1 MPRPFYNGLG
11 TRHNAA
17 NGVVAAKNGIPKNH
31 RILATQSSQI
41 QFQLNFTSSQVMLV
55 WIWLDWLV
63 KLQTFQSKYNTNEED
78 GDCE

>member
-31 RILATQSSQI
+31 RILTRQSNQSHS
-41 QFQLNFTSSQVMLV
+41 LLGRDVTLKNSSTNRILIIHTPKIHISYPVL
-55 WIWLDWLV
+55 
-63 KLQTFQSKYNTNEED
+63 SKAVTT
-78 GDCE
+78 

>member
-41 QFQLNFTSSQVMLV
+41 QFQLNITSSQVMLV
-55 WIWLDWLV
+55 GI
-63 KLQTFQSKYNTNEED
+63 
-78 GDCE
+78 